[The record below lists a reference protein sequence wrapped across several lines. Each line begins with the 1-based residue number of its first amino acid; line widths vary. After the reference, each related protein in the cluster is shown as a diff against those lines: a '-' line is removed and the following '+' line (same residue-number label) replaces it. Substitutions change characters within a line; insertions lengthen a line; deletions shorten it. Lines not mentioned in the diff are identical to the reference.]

1 MARVVLGII
10 GLDVFVLF
18 VVLEALR
25 TVSHTIECLVDRT
38 FVLIVVVE
46 AALVFAVFLVV
57 GGLVLLRVTPVVGEL
72 SAEGARL
79 FQSVVYHD
87 ARE

>member
-1 MARVVLGII
+1 VF
-10 GLDVFVLF
+10 DVFVLF

-46 AALVFAVFLVV
+46 AALVFAVLLVV
-57 GGLVLLRVTPVVGEL
+57 GRLVLPRVTPVVGEL
-72 SAEGARL
+72 SAEGAGL

-87 ARE
+87 ARKRLF